1 MRFLLIAVFIDFSEK
16 VRMEVGEMN
25 MNQIKPGMTVI
36 TPMGRRA
43 EVLGKREGS
52 DTDMFPRV
60 DLCYLDIPVDTKMS
74 GGDQVVLQPKL
85 LRLA

>member
-1 MRFLLIAVFIDFSEK
+1 
-16 VRMEVGEMN
+16 MN
-25 MNQIKPGMTVI
+25 MNQIKAGMTVV
-36 TPMGRRA
+36 TPTGRRA
-43 EVLGKREGS
+43 EVLRTREGS

>member
-1 MRFLLIAVFIDFSEK
+1 
-16 VRMEVGEMN
+16 MN

-36 TPMGRRA
+36 TPTGRRA
-43 EVLGKREGS
+43 EVLRKREGS

-60 DLCYLDIPVDTKMS
+60 DLSYLDIPVDTKMS

>member
-1 MRFLLIAVFIDFSEK
+1 
-16 VRMEVGEMN
+16 MN

-43 EVLGKREGS
+43 EVLRTREGS

-60 DLCYLDIPVDTKMS
+60 DLFYLDIPVDTKMS